1 MGQVFVQGES
11 KEWKL
16 LLEPWPEGLDSGDAK
31 DRMRAFPEGELA
43 WCYLTSCLLNSP
55 GVGNKVLE
63 EKGSLNV
70 SLKNN
75 QELTEKNTS
84 YMSRE
89 APLILLS
96 EGEIFQKGIKIPR
109 RERTSFKSLPGM
121 EGVQH
126 SVTALALQESPA
138 SPPLLP
144 PTSYIGPSARQ
155 NPWLAR

>member
-1 MGQVFVQGES
+1 MGQVFAQGES
-11 KEWKL
+11 KERRL
-16 LLEPWPEGLDSGDAK
+16 LLEPWPEGLGSGDAK

-43 WCYLTSCLLNSP
+43 WCSLTSCLLNSP

-96 EGEIFQKGIKIPR
+96 EGEIF
-109 RERTSFKSLPGM
+109 
-121 EGVQH
+121 
-126 SVTALALQESPA
+126 
-138 SPPLLP
+138 
-144 PTSYIGPSARQ
+144 
-155 NPWLAR
+155 